1 MFGIRLIGNSLKIKL
16 IQVFVIKL
24 NTWVFRFGDSFF
36 FYLLKKNLLKNR
48 TSRGLDTRLAYSLN
62 YNFVFLYF

>member
-36 FYLLKKNLLKNR
+36 FYLLKKNTECIFYK
-48 TSRGLDTRLAYSLN
+48 TAIFIKKKSAKE
-62 YNFVFLYF
+62 

>member
-36 FYLLKKNLLKNR
+36 FYLLKKNLLKNV
-48 TSRGLDTRLAYSLN
+48 TRIRYPLSL
-62 YNFVFLYF
+62 FLKL

>member
-36 FYLLKKNLLKNR
+36 FFFIKKK
-48 TSRGLDTRLAYSLN
+48 SAKK
-62 YNFVFLYF
+62 